1 MKVIELLK
9 SKEWSGKV
17 IDCVLRFALSFAL
30 AGAQVFGGY
39 APLALGMIGA
49 SGAGLR
55 GVSALIGASA
65 GAVLFLPFSHAL
77 RTFAAGVLIFTAN
90 NAFFDLKLYKKRAFL
105 PLLCAGMMFS
115 VEFVYVLRDGVG
127 EAANCLMALLLC
139 ALGAM
144 SGRALLSTGDKEKED
159 HPYAPLFIL
168 LGVLM
173 AASSFETADGFAPG
187 RILSMLAVLLFAFE
201 RGSAFAIP
209 AALCIGL
216 GMDLGAGGGSF
227 VHAASYAFSAVLVNV
242 TARGNRVL
250 SALWFALSILCFA
263 LPMNAHAGLVL
274 LYEGLAATLLFLLI
288 PSRFLRGKRLCS
300 DEAAQED
307 AAVRRKIAAS
317 AAALRELYDSIAR
330 PRTLTEENPAAIFD
344 RAAEKV
350 CRGCA
355 LCDFCWEKE
364 YQRTYTALNDATA
377 ALLRRGQG
385 KGEDFPSYFA
395 DRCIR
400 FPSFLS
406 AVNEELHTYLLRR
419 QYRRRIAE
427 DHAKAASQYA
437 QLSELLQSAADGAG
451 AQTASALPVHP
462 YQLGLSLR
470 PKRGERVS
478 GDSASQFETE
488 SGTLCLL
495 LSDGM
500 GCGEAAQRESAM
512 AVRLLE
518 RFLRAGIDAPPAL
531 KTLNSA
537 LSLRAESTDSFTTVD
552 LLTLSLQ
559 TLEGELY
566 KYGAAPSYLKRGGS
580 VRRVTCS
587 CLPAGLQEGS
597 PPPEATH
604 LRLSPG
610 SFFVM
615 VSDGVADSSDDEW
628 LQNLLAGWEGENPQ
642 LLVSAIL
649 AESISRRGETDDAGV
664 MALYIPKETIGA
676 QEV

>member
-1 MKVIELLK
+1 MKGMELLR
-9 SKEWSGKV
+9 SKEWSGKFV
-17 IDCVLRFALSFAL
+17 DCALRFALAAVLS
-30 AGAQVFGGY
+30 GAQVFGGY
-39 APLALGMIGA
+39 APLALGLTA
-49 SGAGLR
+49 AAGPGVR
-55 GVSALIGASA
+55 GLSAFIGASA
-65 GAVLFLPFSHAL
+65 GAFLFLPFTHAL
-77 RTFAAGVLIFTAN
+77 RTFAAAVLIFTAN
-90 NAFFDLKLYKKRAFL
+90 NAFFDLKLYRKRFFL
-105 PLLCAGMMFS
+105 PLMAAGMMLS
-115 VEFVYVLRDGVG
+115 VEFVYVLRDPAG
-127 EAANCLMALLLC
+127 EAANCLVCLLLT

-144 SGRALLSTGDKEKED
+144 SGRALLAPEEKE
-159 HPYAPLFIL
+159 HPFAALFIL

-173 AASSFETADGFAPG
+173 AFSSYETANGFAPG
-187 RILSMLAVLLFAFE
+187 RIASMLVVLLAAFE
-201 RGSAFAIP
+201 RSGAVSVPVAV
-209 AALCIGL
+209 CIGL
-216 GMDLGAGGGSF
+216 AMDLTAGDGGF
-227 VHAASYAFSAVLVNV
+227 THAAAYAFAAILVSV
-242 TARGNRVL
+242 TCRGNRVG
-250 SALWFALSILCFA
+250 SALWFVFSILCFA
-263 LPMNAHAGLVL
+263 LPMSAQIGLVL
-274 LYEGLAATLLFLLI
+274 VYETLAATLLFLLI
-288 PSRFLRGKRLCS
+288 PPKFFRGRHLDTSETARSDTALRKTLT
-300 DEAAQED
+300 E
-307 AAVRRKIAAS
+307 S
-317 AAALRELYDSIAR
+317 AAAMRDLYDSVAR
-330 PRTLTEENPAAIFD
+330 PPKRTEENPAAIFD

-385 KGEDFPSYFA
+385 RGEDFPSYFA

-406 AVNEELHTYLLRR
+406 AVNEEVRTYLLRR

-427 DHAKAASQYA
+427 DHARAASQYA
-437 QLSELLQSAADGAG
+437 QLSELLQSAADAVSVQAG
-451 AQTASALPVHP
+451 AAVYP
-462 YQLGLSLR
+462 YQLGLALR

-478 GDSASQFETE
+478 GDCARQFELDG
-488 SGTLCLL
+488 GTLCLL

-552 LLTLSLQ
+552 LLLLSLG

-587 CLPAGLQEGS
+587 CLPAGVQEGA

-610 SFFVM
+610 SFLVM
-615 VSDGVADSSDDEW
+615 VSDGVADREDDEW

-649 AESISRRGETDDAGV
+649 AESIGRRGETDDAGV
-664 MALYIPKETIGA
+664 MALYIPKDAAGA

>member
-30 AGAQVFGGY
+30 ALAQVFGGY

-187 RILSMLAVLLFAFE
+187 RILAMLLVMLLAYD
-201 RGSAFAIP
+201 RSAGTALA
-209 AALCIGL
+209 AALGIGL
-216 GMDLGAGGGSF
+216 AMDLTAQPGSF
-227 VHAASYAFSAVLVNV
+227 LHAAVYGF
-242 TARGNRVL
+242 G
-250 SALWFALSILCFA
+250 ALSMGRERRGRRVGAA
-263 LPMNAHAGLVL
+263 LLWCVPLLLLSLPLDAEQGLIL
-274 LYEGLAATLLFLLI
+274 LYEGLCATLLFLVL
-288 PSRFLRGKRLCS
+288 PNRLFGGKRLAAEKPEADTAEMEEAECS
-300 DEAAQED
+300 TA
-307 AAVRRKIAAS
+307 RRRLS
-317 AAALRELYDSIAR
+317 ATALALRELYDSLM
-330 PRTLTEENPAAIFD
+330 RTPKAEDENPAMIFD
-344 RAAEKV
+344 RAAERV
-350 CRGCA
+350 CRGCS
-355 LCDFCWEKE
+355 LRTICWERDYAK
-364 YQRTYTALNDATA
+364 TYNALNDATA
-377 ALLRRGQG
+377 ALLAQGRGRG
-385 KGEDFPSYFA
+385 GDFPSYFT

-406 AVNEELHTYLLRR
+406 AVNSELSAFLLRR
-419 QYRRRIAE
+419 QYRGRLADTRAQ
-427 DHAKAASQYA
+427 AAGQYA
-437 QLSELLQSAADGAG
+437 QLSELMQSAADGALRPVST
-451 AQTASALPVHP
+451 QPVHS
-462 YQLGLSLR
+462 YEIGLSLR

-478 GDSASQFETE
+478 GDSAAHFETE
-488 SGTLCLL
+488 DGTLCLL

-500 GCGEAAQRESAM
+500 GCGEAAQRESSM
-512 AVRLLE
+512 AARLLE

-566 KYGAAPSYLKRGGS
+566 KYGAAPSYLKRAGTSRSRGLAGG
-580 VRRVTCS
+580 
-587 CLPAGLQEGS
+587 LAPAGGDAYQ
-597 PPPEATH
+597 A
-604 LRLSPG
+604 
-610 SFFVM
+610 
-615 VSDGVADSSDDEW
+615 
-628 LQNLLAGWEGENPQ
+628 LAGVLFRNA
-642 LLVSAIL
+642 LR
-649 AESISRRGETDDAGV
+649 RRGRQLRRR
-664 MALYIPKETIGA
+664 MAAKPACRLGGT
-676 QEV
+676 

>member
-1 MKVIELLK
+1 MKVIELLR

-17 IDCVLRFALSFAL
+17 VDCVLRFALACAL

-55 GVSALIGASA
+55 GLSALA
-65 GAVLFLPFSHAL
+65 GATAGAMLFLPFSHAL

-90 NAFFDLKLYKKRAFL
+90 NAFFDLKIYQKRAFL
-105 PLLCAGMMFS
+105 PLLTAGMMFS

-127 EAANCLMALLLC
+127 EAASCLMALLLA

-144 SGRALLSTGDKEKED
+144 SARALLAAGDKGKNE

-173 AASSFETADGFAPG
+173 AFSSFETADGFAPG
-187 RILSMLAVLLFAFE
+187 RIFSMLAVLLFAFE

-242 TARGNRVL
+242 TARGNRVG

-300 DEAAQED
+300 DECAQED
-307 AAVRRKIAAS
+307 AAVRKKIAES
-317 AAALRELYDSIAR
+317 AAALRELYDSVAR

-364 YQRTYTALNDATA
+364 YNRTYTALNDATA

-385 KGEDFPSYFA
+385 KGEDFPAYFSE
-395 DRCIR
+395 RCIH
-400 FPSFLS
+400 FGAFLS
-406 AVNEELHTYLLRR
+406 AVNGELRAYLLRR
-419 QYRRRIAE
+419 QYRRLLADDR
-427 DHAKAASQYA
+427 AKAASQYA
-437 QLSELLQSAADGAG
+437 QLSELMQSAADGALRPVSVQPLHAYEVG
-451 AQTASALPVHP
+451 AL
-462 YQLGLSLR
+462 LR

-478 GDSASQFETE
+478 GDSTAQFELE
-488 SGTLCLL
+488 DGTLCLL

-537 LSLRAESTDSFTTVD
+537 LSLRAESTDSFTTID
-552 LLTLSLQ
+552 LLTLSLR

-604 LRLSPG
+604 IRLSPG
-610 SFFVM
+610 SFLVM
-615 VSDGVADSSDDEW
+615 LSDGVADSLDDEW
-628 LQNLLAGWEGENPQ
+628 LQDLLAGWEGREPRQ
-642 LLVSAIL
+642 LAAAIL
-649 AESISRRGETDDAGV
+649 ADSLERRGGTDDAGV
-664 MALYIPKETIGA
+664 LVLYIPEELSGA
-676 QEV
+676 QEI